1 MIKKAFKHGMALAG
15 AGFSSLAIAV
25 SEETGT
31 HAVAEMDISGG
42 QFVMLLGGV
51 ALVGVVLWLVVRLM
65 NK

>member
-1 MIKKAFKHGMALAG
+1 MIKKAFKHGTALVGG
-15 AGFSSLAIAV
+15 AFSSLALAV

-42 QFVMLLGGV
+42 QFLMLVGGV
-51 ALVGVVLWLVVRLM
+51 AVVGVVLWLVVRLM